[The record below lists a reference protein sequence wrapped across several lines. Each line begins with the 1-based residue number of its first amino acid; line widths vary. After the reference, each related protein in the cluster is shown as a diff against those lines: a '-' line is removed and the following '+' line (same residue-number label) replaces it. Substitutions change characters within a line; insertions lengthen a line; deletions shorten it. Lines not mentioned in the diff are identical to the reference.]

1 MGVVTCP
8 YCNEKMRVITNLRT
22 NSARSYF
29 ICDHCGA
36 RSPRAKRNFIE
47 DIKTTETVPTRDM
60 VAKTIALVEND
71 AFDMA
76 TRPFDIESFSVSDED
91 LEEIFKVD

>member
-1 MGVVTCP
+1 MGVATCP

-29 ICDHCGA
+29 ICDHCGS
-36 RSPRAKRNFIE
+36 RSPRAKRDFVE
-47 DIKTTETVPTRDM
+47 DIKGLPTRDR
-60 VAKTIALVEND
+60 VPRTIALVEHD
-71 AFDMA
+71 AFEMA

-91 LEEIFKVD
+91 LEDIFKID